1 MSAGR
6 LKLAALF
13 GLWLV
18 MLSAFAMLVPDF
30 FRAVTVTSV
39 LQFSTILALVTLG
52 QALVVLAGGG
62 GIDLSVGGMVSL
74 CGLGM
79 GAAVHAGLG
88 NSAGIAAALVLGA
101 ALGGLNGVLVTRLG
115 IVPLIATLGTFY
127 VYAGLALA
135 LTGGSPIGGMAPW
148 LSGFGRQTLGVLP
161 WHFVMLTLP
170 LYAVVFAVL
179 AVTPA
184 GPWLYAM
191 GDNETAAK
199 LVGVPVARA
208 RLLVYVA
215 SGVFAALAAVV
226 ANAWLLSA
234 RPNIGQNLELES
246 LTAALLGGIAIK
258 GGDGHVL
265 GPLVAVLFLVSLKT
279 GLQLANVNSIWQI
292 GTIGLLL
299 ILTVF
304 SDRLISRSA

>member
-6 LKLAALF
+6 FKLAALL

-30 FRAVTVTSV
+30 FRAATVTSV

-52 QALVVLAGGG
+52 QALVILAGGG

-88 NSAGIAAALVLGA
+88 DPAGIAAALVLGA
-101 ALGGLNGVLVTRLG
+101 ALGGLNGFLVTRLG

-135 LTGGSPIGGMAPW
+135 LTGGSPIGGMASW
-148 LSGFGRQTLGVLP
+148 LLGLGRGTLGVLP
-161 WHFVMLTLP
+161 WHFVALTLP
-170 LYAVVFAVL
+170 LYAVVLAVL

-191 GDNETAAK
+191 GNNETAAK

-208 RLLVYVA
+208 RLLVYIA
-215 SGVFAALAAVV
+215 SGIFAALAAVV

-246 LTAALLGGIAIK
+246 LTAALLGGITIK

-304 SDRLISRSA
+304 SDRLIARST